1 MEHSTQMMIDQIQR
15 DRKQLHQDRED
26 KMKQDLRTYTEK
38 ENELQRT
45 IETQRKKLSA
55 DLEEMEHQKKMQ
67 QEHYQEQL
75 TQLKKLKI

>member
-45 IETQRKKLSA
+45 IETQRKKLTA
-55 DLEEMEHQKKMQ
+55 DLEEMEQKKKCNK
-67 QEHYQEQL
+67 Y
-75 TQLKKLKI
+75 TTKNN